1 VTPFGKRLLRKWL
14 LRPLL
19 NRSAIEERLDAI
31 EDLERDILFRENIQ
45 KNLKALPDLER
56 MTTRIY

>member
-14 LRPLL
+14 LRPQL